1 MINTNWDSSQMVE
14 SVVIQV
20 KCLNTIISEAENGET
35 IANEMLSMVDMLDDP
50 ETKSGTPITMLPNM
64 RSLKY

>member
-20 KCLNTIISEAENGET
+20 KCLNTIISEAEKGKT

-50 ETKSGTPITMLPNM
+50 EAKSRNLF
-64 RSLKY
+64 